1 MCDGF
6 KKLTKKD
13 LVNFLLNVNH
23 FPPPPTEQ
31 LHRVGICLL
40 QNAAANQKNI
50 QSRPY
55 LTLCSFLLSAL
66 SLGYVECLPWTPR
79 HIREECRKIVKNM
92 KLLDIT

>member
-31 LHRVGICLL
+31 LHRGGICLL
-40 QNAAANQKNI
+40 QNAAANKKYSKPAISDPLQFSLVSI
-50 QSRPY
+50 VAW
-55 LTLCSFLLSAL
+55 LC
-66 SLGYVECLPWTPR
+66 
-79 HIREECRKIVKNM
+79 
-92 KLLDIT
+92 

>member
-1 MCDGF
+1 M
-6 KKLTKKD
+6 
-13 LVNFLLNVNH
+13 
-23 FPPPPTEQ
+23 
-31 LHRVGICLL
+31 

-50 QSRPY
+50 QSRPN

-92 KLLDIT
+92 KLLDITLKLLDIKLKVLDITLKLLDTRLKFIHFE

>member
-66 SLGYVECLPWTPR
+66 SLGYVECPPVDTKAHQR
-79 HIREECRKIVKNM
+79 GMQEDCKEYEAA
-92 KLLDIT
+92 